1 MITSE
6 FAPRK
11 HRARMLAFVFWM
23 QAIGQ
28 VLVYAIALIIL
39 AAYRS
44 KLSPC
49 VPTERGIPL
58 DETCL
63 RMLDKTW
70 RWVVGLGAVPAAVA
84 IFFRLTIPQSPRYL
98 MYAVDQVDKAAVET
112 AAYYGPSEV
121 PFEMQQ
127 SQSGFLVAQTTQSRT
142 IGRWDPSG
150 LGSGMS
156 TIQQNAVPKSLHSQQ
171 GSESSR
177 PASRSSSIPSLEPG
191 ITARRSSILDE
202 ELSRPSWWAE
212 FREYFFN
219 QGNWRLLA
227 GTAGTWFL
235 LDIPFYGL
243 ALSSASIIN
252 AVWVSEILLIA
263 YSHTDSVRTRP
274 QAGKTRVSH
283 QVCMTRFITP
293 SGEILS

>member
-49 VPTERGIPL
+49 VPMERDIPL
-58 DETCL
+58 DGTCL

-98 MYAVDQVDKAAVET
+98 MYATDQVDKAAVET

-127 SQSGFLVAQTTQSRT
+127 CQSGFLVAQNTQNGTFRGWGS
-142 IGRWDPSG
+142 SG
-150 LGSGMS
+150 FESGM
-156 TIQQNAVPKSLHSQQ
+156 TTVQQNAIPKSLHSQQ
-171 GSESSR
+171 RSESSR
-177 PASRSSSIPSLEPG
+177 PASRGSSVPSLEPG
-191 ITARRSSILDE
+191 MTARRSSILDE
-202 ELSRPSWWAE
+202 ELSRLSWWAE
-212 FREYFFN
+212 FQDYFFN

-252 AVWVSEILLIA
+252 AVWVSGI
-263 YSHTDSVRTRP
+263 
-274 QAGKTRVSH
+274 
-283 QVCMTRFITP
+283 
-293 SGEILS
+293 